1 MPSAE
6 VGSAYATLGLD
17 DSKLD
22 SGLSGAKSK
31 FSSAVD
37 AMEGKAKSVGS
48 AIGSALTTGAVAAG
62 AALVGVATVG
72 VKTYMDIESAAADA
86 ASKMDLSAI
95 AQASGKSM
103 EEAFTGVKE
112 HVMGLADE
120 LGQLNTNAFDP
131 TQIAQACANLA
142 AQGFDVATASA
153 EDLAPVLALATATNY
168 DLGDSADMA
177 LAAMNTFG
185 KGVEDLGHIA
195 DVYTTACGASAAG
208 MGDLNYAMQ
217 QAGPVASVANV
228 GFETLT
234 ACLETFSQSNIK
246 GEKAGTALRGAI
258 NTLITPTQ
266 SLSDGLDAIGLSMAD
281 VDPRSNDFVDI
292 LAKMESQA
300 DASGQGLSA
309 FTKIFGAEGGL
320 LYSLAS
326 NTDQIEKFR
335 QGLLNCGGAAETMA
349 KFMLDKLGGSLD
361 AAMGAASSLA
371 YLIGGKLAPTLKSA
385 FEWFSAEGAPA
396 IRSFIEALSAGD
408 FSAAGAQIGITVEKI
423 KSAVAGL
430 ATGAG
435 IAVFAAGLASLIP
448 VAASMA
454 AGVVAS
460 AAAMV
465 AGTAAS
471 IAAMVAAH
479 VSGFASMVAASVS
492 SWASMKAQAIASW
505 LSMKL
510 AAVAS
515 MALTV
520 EITLAGYATMA
531 ATAAANMGMMATS
544 TIGKFAAMAL
554 GAVASALSMAAS
566 VAAAFGSMAMNAAL
580 RLSTMTTATLAGYAK
595 MAAGALAS
603 VAAMVAGT
611 LAGFASMVTGVVAS
625 VAGMAAALA
634 APLLLIGAG
643 LAAIGLA
650 ADPSKF
656 TTLGKIG
663 SNALKGLKSVV
674 SDCWEAAKKGDF
686 SAVVTRLKAA
696 FSSSVDYIK
705 NINWSGVGSD
715 IAKAIGTGWEA
726 LKGYAAAAGTAAME
740 ALKSAFAF
748 GSDIA
753 KGLYEDFK
761 NVDWGGV
768 WDSLVSAWDAAI
780 AKLSDVG
787 STILGYFD
795 SIDWGTVGFKIGQAI
810 RDAITALA
818 DIGQKVWDY
827 LTSADWSGAGSSIS
841 EKIKAG
847 LAKLKE
853 FWTEFKSGISSVDF
867 ATAGKEIGDKIK
879 AGLGKVADYAKSIY
893 EKIKTGWDSWIA
905 EDGPK
910 KLGESFAHSV
920 VKGVVDLGKWI
931 YDKIAD
937 YWKSNG
943 SSIGSNFSALFHSA
957 IDFGKTALK
966 AAYDFVT
973 GFANTVLTAGKGTI
987 GAAIL
992 EIIGGAMNSAWEGA
1006 GDSIIEQAT
1015 QWRKDAEGIWEASDF
1030 DTTIAA
1036 TVDWLGGSSL
1046 PEDGETRSVTVVTTV
1061 AGEDI
1066 TEKIKSISGSVG
1078 PGGGQ
1083 MKGYWM
1089 NGEYKLKPWEDPKI
1103 KTVVPD
1109 VSAKDWAYQ
1118 MGLTGANFESTK
1130 KLLSESAPDGYIRPE
1145 DLAPIMAE
1153 FAKGQAEY
1161 DAAHKT
1167 AAEEA
1172 AEIEIAAAEE
1182 EAEIETEAAEEAAA
1196 TTTEAAKDAASTEKS
1211 AAQEL
1216 YRTLIGGSKEA
1227 ANAIKIGSEIGAGS
1241 VRIGLDSAGRE
1252 IAIIGQVAQQRFAE
1266 AGGILYDRVQVAGSS
1281 FSGAVSAAI
1290 SGLQSKIQY
1299 AGSAI
1304 QTSAGGAGAALA
1316 AKINAAASDFQL
1328 KGTYA
1333 GSAIQNGAGN
1343 AASKLS
1349 LGASDILTKS
1359 YNAGS
1364 AIRSGG
1370 SDAGSALSTGAGSLR
1385 SAASAVSS
1393 AASKLF
1399 TENPFGHLYA
1409 SGTVTSG
1416 PELAVIGEDGPA
1428 NPEFVIPT
1436 KTKRWDLL
1444 YAALRAY
1451 GVRGFAEGTATGGT
1465 AAAVDPDAMAAYFS
1479 ITGLASMSK
1488 QVQRVI
1494 NSLKDFFRIS
1504 WGIIKSEGATYWK
1517 QINTVLTAEVTT
1529 FRDSAW
1535 EAIIDVRN
1543 TSITSFQEILTGV
1556 KSAFSEMWPS
1566 ISGYVDEV
1574 KTGLTSAMTDA
1585 GTSTVDAINQMILNA
1600 EGALTAWATKWAET
1614 WDQMLTDLSEAQTQ
1628 IQEACTEIATEL
1640 AKINV
1645 SVNINA
1651 SINSGYGGGGG
1662 GGGYMDWNFGGD
1674 DDWLA
1679 PTGDW
1684 STNGYRQT
1692 TTGPCPLG
1700 GGCPDYNRAVRDSIM
1715 PLDDR
1720 YIGGGGGGGGYQLPW
1735 IFAARG
1741 ALIDDGPQKVIAGEA
1756 GPELILPAKLTRMFL
1771 SLADAGLGSAGSR
1784 PIVIEDHTEHRWYLD
1799 GKEVTNALMDRVVKQ
1814 LKLNGA
1820 VPVR

>member
-1 MPSAE
+1 
-6 VGSAYATLGLD
+6 
-17 DSKLD
+17 
-22 SGLSGAKSK
+22 
-31 FSSAVD
+31 
-37 AMEGKAKSVGS
+37 MEGKAKSVGS

-72 VKTYMDIESAAADA
+72 AKTYMDIESAAADA

-112 HVMGLADE
+112 HVMSLADE

-142 AQGFDVATASA
+142 AGRFDVASASA
-153 EDLAPVLALATATNY
+153 ADLRDVLALATATNY
-168 DLGDSADMA
+168 DLSSSAG
-177 LAAMNTFG
+177 LAMSTMNQFG
-185 KGVEDLGHIA
+185 MGVDDLGRIS
-195 DVYTTACGASAAG
+195 DVYATAAGKSAAG
-208 MGDLNYAMQ
+208 MTDFDYAMQ
-217 QAGPVASVANV
+217 QAGPVAKGV
-228 GFETLT
+228 GMSFEELT
-234 ACLETFSQSNIK
+234 ARVSKLADAGYG
-246 GEKAGTALRGAI
+246 GEKSGTALRTAMMALTSITKPQGEALERLGITYDQINPKTHSFGETLDLLVAKGADI
-258 NTLITPTQ
+258 YDFGEIFGKEGAAIVYSSAQQ
-266 SLSDGLDAIGLSMAD
+266 SAAVKDLTAQLENSKGAASSMA
-281 VDPRSNDFVDI
+281 
-292 LAKMESQA
+292 KM
-300 DASGQGLSA
+300 
-309 FTKIFGAEGGL
+309 
-320 LYSLAS
+320 
-326 NTDQIEKFR
+326 
-335 QGLLNCGGAAETMA
+335 
-349 KFMLDKLGGSLD
+349 MLDSLKGSLD

-371 YLIGGKLAPTLKSA
+371 YAMGKDLEPSLRGALD
-385 FEWFSAEGAPA
+385 WFSSTGAPA
-396 IRSFIEALSAGD
+396 IREFYTAIKEGNWSKVGEMISSGIKAGWSKLKDLGGQLVGWLKGVNWGALGEYVTKGIYAAWGELKSLGGD
-408 FSAAGAQIGITVEKI
+408 LLDSLQ
-423 KSAVAGL
+423 AVDWGS
-430 ATGAG
+430 
-435 IAVFAAGLASLIP
+435 I
-448 VAASMA
+448 
-454 AGVVAS
+454 
-460 AAAMV
+460 
-465 AGTAAS
+465 GTALLDS
-471 IAAMVAAH
+471 ISSAIDSVIDYAE
-479 VSGFASMVAASVS
+479 GIYDYFA
-492 SWASMKAQAIASW
+492 
-505 LSMKL
+505 
-510 AAVAS
+510 
-515 MALTV
+515 
-520 EITLAGYATMA
+520 EI
-531 ATAAANMGMMATS
+531 
-544 TIGKFAAMAL
+544 
-554 GAVASALSMAAS
+554 
-566 VAAAFGSMAMNAAL
+566 
-580 RLSTMTTATLAGYAK
+580 
-595 MAAGALAS
+595 
-603 VAAMVAGT
+603 
-611 LAGFASMVTGVVAS
+611 
-625 VAGMAAALA
+625 
-634 APLLLIGAG
+634 
-643 LAAIGLA
+643 
-650 ADPSKF
+650 
-656 TTLGKIG
+656 
-663 SNALKGLKSVV
+663 
-674 SDCWEAAKKGDF
+674 
-686 SAVVTRLKAA
+686 
-696 FSSSVDYIK
+696 
-705 NINWSGVGSD
+705 
-715 IAKAIGTGWEA
+715 
-726 LKGYAAAAGTAAME
+726 
-740 ALKSAFAF
+740 
-748 GSDIA
+748 
-753 KGLYEDFK
+753 
-761 NVDWGGV
+761 DWGGV
-768 WDSLVSAWDAAI
+768 WDSLVSAWDSAI
-780 AKLSDVG
+780 EGLSNVG

-810 RDAITALA
+810 RDAIVALA

-966 AAYDFVT
+966 AAYDFVV

-1006 GDSIIEQAT
+1006 GDSIIAQAT

-1030 DTTIAA
+1030 DTTIAV
-1036 TVDWLGGSSL
+1036 TKDWLDGDPL
-1046 PEDGETRSVTVVTTV
+1046 PKDGETRSLTYAVSTT
-1061 AGEDI
+1061 GEDI
-1066 TEKIKSISGSVG
+1066 SAIVDAIPGTKGASGSGKASGYWAGGKYWLTSSSGGVQATDWARQMGQSGASYAGVQAKLREAQQSGATLTAADMEKI
-1078 PGGGQ
+1078 
-1083 MKGYWM
+1083 M
-1089 NGEYKLKPWEDPKI
+1089 
-1103 KTVVPD
+1103 
-1109 VSAKDWAYQ
+1109 
-1118 MGLTGANFESTK
+1118 
-1130 KLLSESAPDGYIRPE
+1130 SEF
-1145 DLAPIMAE
+1145 L
-1153 FAKGQAEY
+1153 KGQEEY
-1161 DAAHKT
+1161 DAAHQT

-1196 TTTEAAKDAASTEKS
+1196 TTTEAAKVAASTEKS

-1241 VRIGLDSAGRE
+1241 VKIGLTGAGKE
-1252 IAIIGQVAQQRFAE
+1252 IAIIGQVAQQRFTE
-1266 AGGILYDRVQVAGSS
+1266 AGGILYDRVQVAGSG

-1316 AKINAAASDFQL
+1316 AKINSAASDFQL

-1535 EAIIDVRN
+1535 QAIIDVRN
-1543 TSITSFQEILTGV
+1543 TSITSFQEILAGV

-1614 WDQMLTDLSEAQTQ
+1614 WDQMLADLSEAQTQ